1 MHPLFSARVPL
12 VRRYAHIHVCLCDHA
27 IREARLPLSACT
39 CSSCSSAHSCTTRLR
54 SSKFPVPPPRSRST
68 HPQRRTAAPK
78 MERSAGPATPATTP
92 VTRTLHAKVCAACL
106 CIALISRQCRK
117 YRNSL
122 NKQRSEREE
131 PLERGSSRRVR
142 DKQADDSVQYYI
154 SMTEDAHMQADDYI
168 RLHSLHSAK
177 EHNGKTGR
185 LVAFDPDA
193 GRWQVALADGGRLNV
208 KPANLEL
215 VGAEKAPTRTQICFG
230 SGASS
235 AEAPLVDEAPPP
247 WYDEHLDDE
256 FVDSGIFDETFCYIL
271 KQMDLDVCHPDSP
284 IAQLFGDGLATSMMH
299 VAAVGGDIPLLRALL
314 RRGAVSCEAAT

>member
-1 MHPLFSARVPL
+1 
-12 VRRYAHIHVCLCDHA
+12 
-27 IREARLPLSACT
+27 
-39 CSSCSSAHSCTTRLR
+39 
-54 SSKFPVPPPRSRST
+54 
-68 HPQRRTAAPK
+68 
-78 MERSAGPATPATTP
+78 
-92 VTRTLHAKVCAACL
+92 
-106 CIALISRQCRK
+106 
-117 YRNSL
+117 
-122 NKQRSEREE
+122 
-131 PLERGSSRRVR
+131 
-142 DKQADDSVQYYI
+142 
-154 SMTEDAHMQADDYI
+154 MQADDYI

>member
-1 MHPLFSARVPL
+1 
-12 VRRYAHIHVCLCDHA
+12 
-27 IREARLPLSACT
+27 
-39 CSSCSSAHSCTTRLR
+39 
-54 SSKFPVPPPRSRST
+54 
-68 HPQRRTAAPK
+68 
-78 MERSAGPATPATTP
+78 
-92 VTRTLHAKVCAACL
+92 
-106 CIALISRQCRK
+106 
-117 YRNSL
+117 
-122 NKQRSEREE
+122 
-131 PLERGSSRRVR
+131 
-142 DKQADDSVQYYI
+142 
-154 SMTEDAHMQADDYI
+154 MTEDAHMQADDYI

-299 VAAVGGDIPLLRALL
+299 VAAVGGDIPLMRALL

>member
-1 MHPLFSARVPL
+1 
-12 VRRYAHIHVCLCDHA
+12 
-27 IREARLPLSACT
+27 
-39 CSSCSSAHSCTTRLR
+39 
-54 SSKFPVPPPRSRST
+54 
-68 HPQRRTAAPK
+68 
-78 MERSAGPATPATTP
+78 
-92 VTRTLHAKVCAACL
+92 
-106 CIALISRQCRK
+106 
-117 YRNSL
+117 
-122 NKQRSEREE
+122 
-131 PLERGSSRRVR
+131 
-142 DKQADDSVQYYI
+142 
-154 SMTEDAHMQADDYI
+154 MQADDYI

-215 VGAEKAPTRTQICFG
+215 VAAEKAPTRTQICFG

-284 IAQLFGDGLATSMMH
+284 IAQLFGDGLAKS
-299 VAAVGGDIPLLRALL
+299 
-314 RRGAVSCEAAT
+314 RRRNEEVRELINSIENLCCCQCWWTGQENCRPQSKSYRPS